1 MSALPTPAA
10 QNGHAHA
17 HPQARDAGPDHPH
30 DHTHGDDD
38 EHAHPAIAVHA
49 PLAAT
54 AEAGPAMRVA
64 GLTKLYGRGC
74 PDCIATTGPDVET
87 NACAACGTL
96 VACAN
101 VSFQLQAGHTIGIV
115 GESGSG
121 KTTVLRALYGDVT
134 PTAGTAHLA
143 AYRDGQRS
151 IFEASSAE
159 RRRIRNFTLGM
170 VYQHAWEGLNLRISA
185 GGNVAERLLAAE
197 WRRIGQIRERAAGLL
212 GRMEV
217 PVARMDDFPAYFSGG
232 MQQRVQIAKAL
243 ANGPSVVLLDEMTS
257 GLDVSVQAGVLDLIQ
272 EIQRDEGVAMV
283 VVSHDLG
290 VVRLLCERTMVMKNG
305 RVVEAGLTDQILEDP
320 HHPYTQLLVSSINA

>member
-1 MSALPTPAA
+1 MTTLSTSGANGAHPTAARLAPRPSPLVPHPSSLTPA
-10 QNGHAHA
+10 
-17 HPQARDAGPDHPH
+17 
-30 DHTHGDDD
+30 
-38 EHAHPAIAVHA
+38 
-49 PLAAT
+49 L
-54 AEAGPAMRVA
+54 RVE
-64 GLTKLYGRGC
+64 GLTKLFGPGC
-74 PDCIATTGPDVET
+74 DDCLDRTGPSRET

-96 VACAN
+96 VACAD
-101 VSFQLQAGHTIGIV
+101 VSFDLHPGHTLGIV

-121 KTTVLRALYGDVT
+121 KTTVLRCLNGDLT
-134 PTAGTAHLA
+134 PTRGQALLAG
-143 AYRDGQRS
+143 YRDGQRS
-151 IFEASSAE
+151 IFEASSAK

-170 VYQHAWEGLNLRISA
+170 VYQHAWEGLNLKISA

-197 WRRIGQIRERAAGLL
+197 WRRIGQIRDRAASLL

-217 PVARMDDFPAYFSGG
+217 PVTRMDDFPAHFSGG

-243 ANGPSVVLLDEMTS
+243 ANGPAVVLLDEMTS
-257 GLDVSVQAGVLDLIQ
+257 GLDVSVQAGVLDLVQ

-320 HHPYTQLLVSSINA
+320 HHPYTQLLVSSINT